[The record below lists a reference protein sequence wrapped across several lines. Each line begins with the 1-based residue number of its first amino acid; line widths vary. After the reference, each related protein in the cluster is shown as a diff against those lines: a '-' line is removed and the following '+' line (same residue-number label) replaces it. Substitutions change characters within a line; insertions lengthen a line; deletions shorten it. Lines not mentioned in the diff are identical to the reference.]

1 MLPYLTSCI
10 LNGSRFS
17 HYFISILLSDN
28 RNSQTYNAMMIMKT
42 VLMRIE
48 LHQNTVC
55 GTERQINVIINVAFI
70 LHVQKKYT
78 DL

>member
-28 RNSQTYNAMMIMKT
+28 RNSQTYNMIMKT

-78 DL
+78 DV